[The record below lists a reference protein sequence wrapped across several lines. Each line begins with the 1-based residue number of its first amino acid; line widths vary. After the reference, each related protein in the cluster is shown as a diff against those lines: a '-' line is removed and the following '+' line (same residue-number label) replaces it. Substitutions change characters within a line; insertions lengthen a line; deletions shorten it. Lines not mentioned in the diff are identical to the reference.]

1 MKITQGNNIYVDMEF
16 NYGNGYTAIK
26 QHEDENGSFSF
37 GPDYIVHVNSK
48 LFNVNLKTKNK
59 EFCQSLESSP
69 QYWHGLFENYLFN
82 QLIQYDQLRKFMHM
96 ILEAKYNLGLQNGK
110 IVIQSQL
117 KGLLGL

>member
-1 MKITQGNNIYVDMEF
+1 MKIQNRGNGNIHIDMEF
-16 NYGNGYTAIK
+16 QLGKYIAIK
-26 QHEDENGSFSF
+26 QHEDENGSFSV

-48 LFNVNLKTKNK
+48 LFNVTLTTIDSKSDSKLLPNH
-59 EFCQSLESSP
+59 Q
-69 QYWHGLFENYLFN
+69 WHGVFENYLF
-82 QLIQYDQLRKFMHM
+82 QQLRNHGQLREFMHM